1 MVSCWNK
8 DIGMIWFSC
17 ICFSYL
23 ITVAGFI
30 ILCWRDVMRVGI
42 LVLFQI
48 LAERLSTLHHWYCI
62 LCGFVIN
69 NFCCFEIRFLR
80 THCGKN
86 FYHEWM
92 LNFVT
97 CFSCTYWDDHVVWDE
112 CHVIVC
118 VIFFFMWY
126 WIQFGNT
133 LLSKPGHKGVKLT
146 CLTVC
151 WWQSQNDSLT
161 SNKAVL
167 SPYFSIVL
175 FCFCCLDGCNV
186 WEDAVLYFSSKW
198 HFIPKFRL
206 SFYKLVL
213 FFIF

>member
-1 MVSCWNK
+1 MFLPCLICWEFFFFIMNGCW
-8 DIGMIWFSC
+8 ILSHAFPAPIEMTMWF
-17 ICFSYL
+17 
-23 ITVAGFI
+23 
-30 ILCWRDVMRVGI
+30 
-42 LVLFQI
+42 
-48 LAERLSTLHHWYCI
+48 LS
-62 LCGFVIN
+62 FVYVV
-69 NFCCFEIRFLR
+69 
-80 THCGKN
+80 
-86 FYHEWM
+86 YHIDWFACVEPSLW
-92 LNFVT
+92 T
-97 CFSCTYWDDHVVWDE
+97 WDE

-186 WEDAVLYFSSKW
+186 WEDAVLYFSSRW

>member
-1 MVSCWNK
+1 MLKYVP
-8 DIGMIWFSC
+8 
-17 ICFSYL
+17 
-23 ITVAGFI
+23 
-30 ILCWRDVMRVGI
+30 
-42 LVLFQI
+42 QP
-48 LAERLSTLHHWYCI
+48 
-62 LCGFVIN
+62 
-69 NFCCFEIRFLR
+69 
-80 THCGKN
+80 N
-86 FYHEWM
+86 FYHEWILNCEM
-92 LNFVT
+92 LFLHLLRW
-97 CFSCTYWDDHVVWDE
+97 SCGFCLFFCWCGVSIDFAYVEPSLWTWDE